1 MGGGLI
7 ITKRITRIFI
17 ILLFFQAFAVLSAQQ
32 IEQTDA
38 ERDNT
43 FTNSRL
49 PDEHDVYL
57 DMTEE
62 TVQQEQRQTP
72 STTWLFVRMV
82 LVLAVVIACIYA
94 VLFFLKKGLN
104 PAGDT
109 DPYLRRTASL
119 TLGQGKSVQVVTLGG
134 EAYLLGVCDNSVTLL
149 GKINDKDL
157 VSAMNLNAE
166 KTAALKV
173 PRDFSS
179 ILAKFTG
186 TKKEDSI
193 TDVTFSTE
201 NFLRSQRER
210 LHSVRSDENVSDKEE

>member
-1 MGGGLI
+1 M
-7 ITKRITRIFI
+7 
-17 ILLFFQAFAVLSAQQ
+17 SAQQ

-62 TVQQEQRQTP
+62 TVQQEQRQIP

-134 EAYLLGVCDNSVTLL
+134 EGYLLGVCDNSVTLL